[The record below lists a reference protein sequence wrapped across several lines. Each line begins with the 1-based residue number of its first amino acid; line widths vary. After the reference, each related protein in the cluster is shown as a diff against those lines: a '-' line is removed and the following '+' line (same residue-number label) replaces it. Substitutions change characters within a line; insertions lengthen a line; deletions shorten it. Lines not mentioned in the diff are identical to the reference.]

1 MGNAQYQTKILSH
14 FKKNIFR
21 KPMKI
26 SQSVRKENPR
36 NSPRDPPAS
45 AKNDLRIVIITNKLY
60 MKQIYLKG

>member
-1 MGNAQYQTKILSH
+1 
-14 FKKNIFR
+14 
-21 KPMKI
+21 MKI